1 MLPRWEHVR
10 ACDALGVGVALF
22 VYGLGLENFV
32 VFKDFCYLGNL
43 RV

>member
-1 MLPRWEHVR
+1 MLPRREHVR

-22 VYGLGLENFV
+22 VYRLGFENFV
-32 VFKDFCYLGNL
+32 VFKDFGDLGNL